1 MGSCVGGGRRLP
13 ADHRREQLL
22 QIGRDLFS
30 AGRYLDVSV
39 NEIAETAGISK
50 GLLYHYFGSKDE
62 FFLSG
67 FRERAQELL
76 AACETDPDLPYSEQ
90 ISCGMKGYLDF
101 VEIHS
106 GLYLNL
112 FRDDIAS
119 RPGFAEVVNQTRRA
133 LRDRF
138 LAGLPPGARA
148 PATRLALK
156 GYFRFAE
163 TVILDWL
170 EKRTVDRPVLERLLV
185 SALVNSLISG
195 LRTDLEEGSALL
207 EQAEIELGSLR

>member
-1 MGSCVGGGRRLP
+1 MGSSVGGGRRLP

-22 QIGRDLFS
+22 EIGRDLFAS
-30 AGRYLDVSV
+30 GRYADVSV

-67 FRERAQELL
+67 FRERALELL
-76 AACETDPDLPYSEQ
+76 AACENDPRLPYSEQ
-90 ISCGMKGYLDF
+90 ITAGIKGYLDF
-101 VEIHS
+101 VEKHS
-106 GLYLNL
+106 RLYLNL

-138 LAGLPPGARA
+138 LAGLPPGASA

-170 EKRTVDRPVLERLLV
+170 EKRTVERPVLERLLI
-185 SALVNSLISG
+185 SALANTLIGG
-195 LRTDLEEGSALL
+195 LRTDLEEGSDLL
-207 EQAEIELGSLR
+207 EQVETEMGGLR

>member
-1 MGSCVGGGRRLP
+1 MTSEGPRRLP

-22 QIGRDLFS
+22 AIGRDLFAS
-30 AGRYLDVSV
+30 GRYAEVSV
-39 NEIAETAGISK
+39 NEIAEAAGISK

-67 FRERAQELL
+67 FRDRALELL
-76 AACETDPDLPYSEQ
+76 AACETEPDLPYSEQ
-90 ISCGMKGYLDF
+90 ITAGMRGYLDF
-101 VEIHS
+101 VEKHS
-106 GLYLNL
+106 LLYLNL

-138 LAGLPPGARA
+138 LAGLPPGAPV

-163 TVILDWL
+163 TVILHWL
-170 EKRTVDRPVLERLLV
+170 EKHTVQRAVLERLLV
-185 SALVNSLISG
+185 SALVNSLIGG
-195 LRTDLEEGSALL
+195 LSTDLGEENGQLQQL
-207 EQAEIELGSLR
+207 RREIGVLR